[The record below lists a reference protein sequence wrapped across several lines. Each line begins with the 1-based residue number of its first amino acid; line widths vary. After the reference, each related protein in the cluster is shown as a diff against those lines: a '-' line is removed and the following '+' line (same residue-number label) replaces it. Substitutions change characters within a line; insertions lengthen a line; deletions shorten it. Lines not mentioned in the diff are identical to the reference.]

1 MTPEEELEYTI
12 AFNQMV
18 SWLNEHLELKREAM
32 LGLAKAK
39 GKQGYTATQYAIMSF
54 SGSTGLFL
62 KEVYEGKH
70 DSSDE
75 PKPRA

>member
-1 MTPEEELEYTI
+1 MTPEEEQENTI

-18 SWLNEHLELKREAM
+18 FWLNEHLALKREAM
-32 LGLAKAK
+32 LDLAKVK
-39 GKQGYTATQYAIMSF
+39 DKQVYTATQYAIMSF

-70 DSSDE
+70 PASDAE
-75 PKPRA
+75 

>member
-12 AFNQMV
+12 AFNQMIA
-18 SWLNEHLELKREAM
+18 WLNEHLELKREAM
-32 LGLAKAK
+32 LDLAKVK

-70 DSSDE
+70 DSADE
-75 PKPRA
+75 PKPHA

>member
-1 MTPEEELEYTI
+1 MTPEEEQEYTR

-18 SWLNEHLELKREAM
+18 SWLNDHLDLKRDAMLELAR
-32 LGLAKAK
+32 LK
-39 GKQGYTATQYAIMSF
+39 GTQGYTATQYAIMSF

-70 DSSDE
+70 DSPTDKKAS
-75 PKPRA
+75 